1 MTFFQWK
8 RFNFFEIAKDT
19 DGGAIQEVLQT
30 SRVNCSAA
38 GRGHLILGDSSGRL
52 HFLNRHLEAQ
62 TLSAFPTEVLLVQQ
76 VRQSG
81 LLLVLGREE
90 NHAQPVLRVYH
101 LDIPD
106 KLGQPTLLRH
116 SRVGLAQ
123 RVSVPTCLAIHENQ
137 SLWVVGF
144 QDGVLILYR
153 GEITRERGTKSKV
166 LMDGQG
172 SMTGCFFRNVGAQIL
187 LYVTTKTGV
196 FTIDVTVKDK
206 EYKST
211 IDSIGC
217 LPGTVVASDNLPETH
232 VITARDDGVYC
243 YNPEGRGQC
252 YAFEGR
258 KTLLHWFRTYLVVI
272 TEDSTLPLR
281 TGSSVVEPIRKQILT
296 IFDVQNKF
304 VAFTAPIKPVVALVS
319 DWGLL
324 FALTEDNRLCQLT
337 EKDIQTKLD
346 MLFRKNFYDVAV
358 KVAKSQHYD
367 EEGLIDIFRQYG
379 DHLYSKNDLTGAVE
393 NYSKTIGHLDPSY
406 VIRKFLDTS
415 KTIFLTE
422 YLQALHFKNLAN
434 EDHTTLLLN
443 CYTKLK
449 DKAKLD
455 EFILKDQDNLDF
467 DVDIAI
473 RVCRQAGY
481 HKHAIQLAK
490 RHHRHE
496 LYLKMQIEDLE
507 EYGEALEHI
516 ADLEFPEAEL
526 SMKKYGNFLMRH
538 LPNETTNLLQIL
550 CTDYRPKNQCMVTE
564 NMLQGVSDG
573 SPTASPAENF
583 IHLFVQHSDKMVEFL
598 EYVLKYQARL
608 AGEGAYNTLLEHY
621 LHQYSEA
628 SEAQEMDK
636 ASLYE
641 EQILRILKSETADY
655 DQDQALILCQL
666 HACRR
671 GLLHLYAKKE
681 LYHEILKNQ
690 VEFGEFSQALQTCRQ
705 FGSERPELWTDALK
719 YVASDCEV
727 DGKFVNE
734 VLETIEQKKLMS
746 PLMVIK
752 QLANSPRATLGMV
765 REFLLRVVQAEDT
778 QLSQDRVVVEQYRD
792 DSVQLRQK
800 LEGLQNK
807 ATVFQATTC
816 SACSHP
822 LELPSVHFLC
832 KHSYHQHCFQSYS
845 ETETDCPSCY
855 PENKKILDIIKSQ
868 EKSRDQHDLFHH
880 QLNNADD
887 SFSVIAEYFGRGVFR
902 PTVSLDKESPLPQVT
917 LNAQSEKVSTIMAS
931 EARQRMNEGARSSDS
946 KRVLSTEGRLR
957 SEDKTMGKDP
967 ALRLTEG
974 QLRRSQ
980 GSSAQ
985 RGIPTSDAR
994 LRQAEGGR
1002 SSTLFGSWTGS
1013 PKVTQSKIPS
1023 PKNVPVTSSKNPFDD
1038 ASDDEELG
1046 AGNPFSEKNSKSSGS
1061 SKNPF
1066 GDPDYDE
1073 GLNPF
1078 GSG

>member
-19 DGGAIQEVLQT
+19 DGGAIQDVLKD
-30 SRVNCSAA
+30 SRVLCSTA
-38 GRGHLILGDSSGRL
+38 GRGLIILGDSNGCL

-62 TLSAFPTEVLLVQQ
+62 TLSAFPLEVLLVQQ

-81 LLLVLGREE
+81 LLLALGLEE
-90 NHAQPVLRVYH
+90 RHTNPVLRVYH
-101 LDIPD
+101 LDILD
-106 KLGQPTLLRH
+106 KLGQPSLLRH
-116 SRVGLAQ
+116 SRVGLPP
-123 RVSVPTCLAIHENQ
+123 RVSQPTCLAAHDNQ
-137 SLWVVGF
+137 ALLAVGF
-144 QDGVLILYR
+144 QDGILMLYR

-172 SMTGCFFRNVGAQIL
+172 SLTGCFFRNVGPQIL
-187 LYVTTKTGV
+187 LYVTTKSGV
-196 FTIDVTVKDK
+196 FTIDVTTKDK

-211 IDSIGC
+211 LDSIGC
-217 LPGTVVASDNLPETH
+217 PLGTVVASDNLPETH
-232 VITARDDGVYC
+232 MVTARDDGVYC

-252 YAFEGR
+252 YAFDGR
-258 KTLLHWFRTYLVVI
+258 KTLVHWFRTYLVVV
-272 TEDSTLPLR
+272 TEDSTPAMR
-281 TGSSVVEPIRKQILT
+281 QSVNVKEPIRKQILT

-304 VAFTAPIKPVVALVS
+304 VAFTAPIKPVTALVS

-422 YLQALHFKNLAN
+422 YLQALHSKNLAN

-455 EFILKDQDNLDF
+455 EFVLKDQDNLDF

-507 EYGEALEHI
+507 EYGEALDHI
-516 ADLEFPEAEL
+516 ADLDFPEAER
-526 SMKKYGNFLMRH
+526 SMKRYGNFLMRH
-538 LPNETTNLLQIL
+538 LPSETTSLLQIL

-564 NMLQGVSDG
+564 SMLQGAPDG

-583 IHLFVQHSDKMVEFL
+583 IHLFVQHSEKMVEFL

-621 LHQYSEA
+621 LHQYSRA
-628 SEAQEMDK
+628 SESHEVDR

-655 DQDQALILCQL
+655 DHDQALILCQL
-666 HACRR
+666 HSCRR
-671 GLLHLYAKKE
+671 GLLQLYTKKE
-681 LYHEILKNQ
+681 LYHEILKNH
-690 VEFGEFSQALQTCRQ
+690 VEYGEFSQALQTCRQ

-727 DGKFVNE
+727 DAKFVNE

-752 QLANSPRATLGMV
+752 QLSNSPRATLGMV
-765 REFLLRVVQAEDT
+765 REFLLRVVQAEDA
-778 QLSQDRVVVEQYRD
+778 QLSQDKVVVEQYRD
-792 DSVQLRQK
+792 DSVKLRHK
-800 LEGLQNK
+800 LEGLQTK
-807 ATVFQATTC
+807 ATVFQASTC

-832 KHSYHQHCFQSYS
+832 EHSYHQHCFQSYS

-855 PENKKILDIIKSQ
+855 PENKKVLDIIKSQ

-902 PTVSLDKESPLPQVT
+902 PTVTLENETSIPPVPQIPQ
-917 LNAQSEKVSTIMAS
+917 NERVSTVIAS
-931 EARQRMNEGARSSDS
+931 EARQRINEGVRSTDS
-946 KRVLSTEGRLR
+946 KRALQSEGRLR
-957 SEDKTMGKDP
+957 SEDKSMVKDP
-967 ALRLTEG
+967 ALRQTEG
-974 QLRRSQ
+974 QLRRNQ

-1002 SSTLFGSWTGS
+1002 TTSTLFGAWSGS
-1013 PKVTQSKIPS
+1013 PKVTKSKTPS
-1023 PKNVPVTSSKNPFDD
+1023 PKNISGTSKNPFGN
-1038 ASDDEELG
+1038 ASDDEDLG
-1046 AGNPFSEKNSKSSGS
+1046 AGNPFSESNIPSSAS

-1078 GSG
+1078 GTS